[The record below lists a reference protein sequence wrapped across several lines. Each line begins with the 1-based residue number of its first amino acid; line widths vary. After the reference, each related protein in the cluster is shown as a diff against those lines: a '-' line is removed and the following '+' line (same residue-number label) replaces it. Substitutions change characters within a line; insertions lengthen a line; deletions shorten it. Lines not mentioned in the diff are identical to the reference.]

1 MIRTPTG
8 VACIPA
14 ISLFSSSLVE
24 RPDLLVQVAIHYSL
38 RCIVLFLASVIAGI
52 QPGPI
57 FLAVFSQWDQI
68 FKDPMTTAA
77 VESFQADHQRHTEL
91 VHEQFR

>member
-1 MIRTPTG
+1 MVI
-8 VACIPA
+8 
-14 ISLFSSSLVE
+14 L
-24 RPDLLVQVAIHYSL
+24 YSL
-38 RCIVLFLASVIAGI
+38 RCIVLFLAAVIVGI

-68 FKDPMTTAA
+68 FKDPMATAA

-91 VHEQFR
+91 VYEQFRSFFSRPESAPLLHATLRSSR